1 VSKTILVVDDDFQMR
16 KLYEDFL
23 PMFVQGYDLV
33 IKADG
38 SEALAYVEAGG
49 TFDVL
54 VTDRKMPT
62 LCGDVLIS
70 TLRERGF
77 TQPMFLA
84 TGCSGDHSWCGAT
97 AVLQKPFD
105 IRDLKGLIAQAA

>member
-1 VSKTILVVDDDFQMR
+1 MRKTILVVDDDFQMR
-16 KLYEDFL
+16 KLYADFL
-23 PMFVQGYDLV
+23 PMFVECELV

-70 TLRERGF
+70 TLRGRGLK
-77 TQPMFLA
+77 QPMFLA
-84 TGCSGDHSWCGAT
+84 TGCFGDHGWCGAT

-105 IRDLKGLIAQAA
+105 IRDLKGLIAQTA